1 MYSLISFPESS
12 TQSSHAS
19 PLCAKVARA
28 VKAED
33 IPAPECE
40 CIKGRHPQRRVRI
53 LRQSFDQEEII
64 EGVWPIKSFPLWA
77 GTSANGL

>member
-1 MYSLISFPESS
+1 MYSLISFPDSS

-40 CIKGRHPQRRVRI
+40 CIKAGIPR
-53 LRQSFDQEEII
+53 EEC
-64 EGVWPIKSFPLWA
+64 GFSVSPLIRKR
-77 GTSANGL
+77 S